1 MTAVLLAA
9 QGIATQGSHGISAAQ
24 AAIIGALIA
33 AIAALATTGL
43 NFFVQKRLTNRAER
57 NEAARLRVEHIT
69 QQLSLLYGPLL
80 LLTAQS
86 KALADKLREGKK
98 NPEQWHLLDN
108 LAAVAAEPT
117 DRAIAEQI
125 IDVNERI
132 EALILQQ
139 AGLIRDGDVPESF
152 VSYLG
157 HYRFLRIAFN
167 AAKAGKGV
175 PRSITAKQFE
185 YFPAAFDGD
194 VKTAFAALTTERKT
208 LLGRSST
215 KQ

>member
-1 MTAVLLAA
+1 LLFAA
-9 QGIATQGSHGISAAQ
+9 QGAATQGSQGISAAQ

-33 AIAALATTGL
+33 AITTLATIAL
-43 NFFVQKRLTNRAER
+43 NFFVQKWLTKRAER

-69 QQLSLLYGPLL
+69 DQLSLLYGPLL

-86 KALADKLREGKK
+86 KALADRLRDGKT

-108 LAAVAAEPT
+108 LAAVAADPT

-125 IDVNERI
+125 IEVNKRI
-132 EALILQQ
+132 EALILER

-157 HYRFLRIAFN
+157 HYRFLRIAFD
-167 AAKAGKGV
+167 AAVARKGV
-175 PRSITAKQFE
+175 VPRQITAKQFE
-185 YFPAAFDGD
+185 YFPPAFDAD
-194 VKTAFAALTTERKT
+194 VKEAFTSLTSERKT
-208 LLGRSST
+208 LLNATGS
-215 KQ
+215 KK